1 MLRKP
6 ALLAVVTAVVAAMT
20 FVVAQPAVSA
30 AAPVRIMPLGD
41 SITAGPGCWRAL
53 LWDHLQRTGFT
64 NIDFVGTQMG
74 GGCSVPFD
82 EDHEG
87 HAGFAATGI
96 ADQNLLPGW
105 LAATTPDIVLM
116 HLGTNDMW
124 GGTISTAAI
133 LTAYSKLVDQMRASN
148 PNMKIIVAQII
159 PMNPPSCTVCAQE
172 VVALDSAIPAWAAG
186 KTTAQSPIT
195 VVDQWTGF
203 DSATDSVDGVHP
215 NDVGFQKMADRW
227 YPAVAAALGGTP
239 PPPPPSTTTSP
250 PPVTTTTPQPPG
262 ACVATYSVVSQW
274 TGGFQGQV
282 TVRNGSAATT
292 SAWTATF
299 GFGNGQQ
306 ISQSWN
312 ATVTQQS
319 AMVTAQNL
327 SWNGMLTPNG
337 TASFGFLA
345 SWNGTNNPPV
355 VTCTLS

>member
-1 MLRKP
+1 MRRKP
-6 ALLAVVTAVVAAMT
+6 VLLAVVTALIAAAVT
-20 FVVAQPAVSA
+20 FVVAAPAVSA

-53 LWDHLQRTGFT
+53 LWDRLQKTGFT

-87 HAGFAATGI
+87 HAGMAATGI

-124 GGTISTAAI
+124 GGTIPTAAI

-172 VVALDSAIPAWAAG
+172 VVALDAAIPAWAAG

-203 DSATDSVDGVHP
+203 NSATDSVDGVHP
-215 NDVGFQKMADRW
+215 NDIGFQKMSDRW

-239 PPPPPSTTTSP
+239 PPPPPTTTTSSP
-250 PPVTTTTPQPPG
+250 PPPG
-262 ACVATYSVVSQW
+262 NACIATYSVVSQW
-274 TGGFQGQV
+274 SNGFQGQV
-282 TVRNGSAATT
+282 TVRNNTAATT

-306 ISQSWN
+306 ISQSWS
-312 ATVTQQS
+312 ATVVQS
-319 AMVTAQNL
+319 AATVTAQNL
-327 SWNGMLTPNG
+327 SWNGTLAPG
-337 TASFGFLA
+337 ASATFGFLA
-345 SWNGTNNPPV
+345 SLTGANTSPA
-355 VTCTLS
+355 VTCTVN